1 MNKKYIQQIEDLI
14 HDRET
19 FITTDEELNKVFKDD
34 IEALKYIISRN
45 EELEIANESLAST
58 CSYFHKK
65 IVNQKSEIKDLNKRI
80 EEYKLRRSYLRD
92 DLKKSMANIE
102 LLANLC
108 DEKDE
113 IIKKLSKPLLT
124 ETTKY
129 FDGTIEIKVINK

>member
-65 IVNQKSEIKDLNKRI
+65 IVNQKSEIKELKRKYNILQEEHSTYIGLKCDYCVNIRDL
-80 EEYKLRRSYLRD
+80 EKLRNVFRG
-92 DLKKSMANIE
+92 E
-102 LLANLC
+102 
-108 DEKDE
+108 
-113 IIKKLSKPLLT
+113 
-124 ETTKY
+124 
-129 FDGTIEIKVINK
+129 

>member
-1 MNKKYIQQIEDLI
+1 MIKKYIKQIKDLI

-65 IVNQKSEIKDLNKRI
+65 IVNQKAEIKELNKQI
-80 EEYKLRRSYLRD
+80 EKYKT
-92 DLKKSMANIE
+92 NT
-102 LLANLC
+102 
-108 DEKDE
+108 
-113 IIKKLSKPLLT
+113 SKIYIT
-124 ETTKY
+124 QDYME
-129 FDGTIEIKVINK
+129 VINNDNITFYF